1 MKAIKSWQNANGN
14 GRINAI
20 KEFLKKWLSPKY
32 VYNSIKNGPIFVGE
46 YPYTY
51 VRGLYMINQLIK
63 KEDYHK
69 LLKMSLPEIT
79 KYLED
84 SLYKEEIDKLALK
97 YSGVALLENAFNQ
110 NTVRNFQKLRK
121 ISPKKINMILDA
133 YLRRM
138 DMHNVK
144 TIIRGKFTGMNE
156 SAIREVLLPLG
167 ELDSEKLG
175 GLIRKENI
183 SGVLMDVGFLDK
195 NAVEQV
201 VLDFEK
207 THNIFEIENF
217 LDKEYYKF
225 IFGFSKRIKMQGKKF
240 REFLQAEIIVANIL
254 ILLRLKKLKMN
265 NDEISRYVIFT
276 DRQKTDAILRK
287 LVSLQTINEV
297 IDGTLAIDKLLYGEL
312 KRFKAKDGNNES
324 GNADLNLI
332 ELELSM
338 KRYLLRKTLVFQNKY
353 PLSVDIIFGYLLGKE
368 MEVRNLGLIVKG
380 KRLGLDTGFLE
391 EHLIV

>member
-1 MKAIKSWQNANGN
+1 
-14 GRINAI
+14 
-20 KEFLKKWLSPKY
+20 
-32 VYNSIKNGPIFVGE
+32 
-46 YPYTY
+46 
-51 VRGLYMINQLIK
+51 
-63 KEDYHK
+63 
-69 LLKMSLPEIT
+69 
-79 KYLED
+79 
-84 SLYKEEIDKLALK
+84 
-97 YSGVALLENAFNQ
+97 
-110 NTVRNFQKLRK
+110 
-121 ISPKKINMILDA
+121 
-133 YLRRM
+133 
-138 DMHNVK
+138 
-144 TIIRGKFTGMNE
+144 
-156 SAIREVLLPLG
+156 
-167 ELDSEKLG
+167 
-175 GLIRKENI
+175 
-183 SGVLMDVGFLDK
+183 
-195 NAVEQV
+195 
-201 VLDFEK
+201 
-207 THNIFEIENF
+207 
-217 LDKEYYKF
+217 
-225 IFGFSKRIKMQGKKF
+225 MQGKKF